1 LDSLWIGAK
10 RKGGTLVRI
19 AVIDGQGGA
28 IGSTIVK
35 RIRQAIHEKVELWAL
50 GTNVIATT
58 QMMKAGANRGA
69 SGENAICR
77 SVEKVD
83 LVTGTISILI
93 SNALMGE
100 LTPAMAE
107 AIGSCSAHKLL
118 LPLTQ
123 EAVTIVGPVPEP
135 LPHLVDKL
143 ISEHLAPLLAAMN
156 GATVYPRY
164 DVTDLGAPTN
174 HPIQGPPIGGTRTT
188 GVPLPGTAGN
198 HQGMRP

>member
-1 LDSLWIGAK
+1 LTDIVRTISGIGEK
-10 RKGGTLVRI
+10 RKEGTLVRI

-35 RIRQAIHEKVELWAL
+35 RIRQAIREHVELWAL

-83 LVTGTISILI
+83 LVTGTISII
-93 SNALMGE
+93 VSNALMGE

-107 AIGSCSAHKLL
+107 AIGSCSAPKLL
-118 LPLTQ
+118 IPLTQ
-123 EAVTIVGPVPEP
+123 ETVTIVGSQPEP
-135 LPHLVDKL
+135 LPHLVEKL
-143 ISEHLAPLLAAMN
+143 VNEHLVPFLAAM
-156 GATVYPRY
+156 GAPSLHPRH
-164 DVTDLGAPTN
+164 DVKGLASPTN
-174 HPIQGPPIGGTRTT
+174 HP
-188 GVPLPGTAGN
+188 
-198 HQGMRP
+198 M